1 MKESNIII
9 SSRIRLARNL
19 EGYPFGERLS
29 SQKANEIIDKV
40 GALLRENGFEAIDFS
55 TLSPNEATSY
65 VEKHLASR
73 EFAMSKRPHALM
85 LNKPCGLS
93 VMLCEEDHLRI
104 QAILSGLALDEAYRS
119 ACSVDELV
127 DGHFDI
133 AFDETLGY
141 LTHCPTNLGTGM
153 RASVMM
159 FLPALTMA
167 GRIDPLARQLSKI
180 GLTVRG
186 TFGEGTSSIGSLYQ
200 ISSQVTLGIT
210 EENAI
215 KKLCDMVRQIEE
227 QEMALRALITKENN
241 PKLVDRIYRAEG
253 TLRHAFMLSSGEFL
267 SLYSDARLGASLGL
281 LENVSEDTLDALLE
295 EVMPATL
302 LLDATTPPKNEV
314 ERDVLRAERIKARL
328 VDKR

>member
-1 MKESNIII
+1 MKKNNIII

-29 SQKANEIIDKV
+29 SQKATEIIDKV
-40 GALLRENGFEAIDFS
+40 GGLLRENGFEVIDFS
-55 TLSPNEATSY
+55 TLSPNEAASY

-73 EFAMSKRPHALM
+73 EFAMSKLPHALL

-104 QAILSGLALDEAYRS
+104 QAILPGLALDEAYRN
-119 ACSVDELV
+119 ACSVDDLV

-200 ISSQVTLGIT
+200 ISGQVTLGIT

-227 QEMALRALITKENN
+227 QETALRALITKEKN
-241 PKLVDRIYRAEG
+241 PKLIDRIHRAEG

-302 LLDATTPPKNEV
+302 LLDATTPPKNEI

>member
-1 MKESNIII
+1 MKENSIII

-29 SQKANEIIDKV
+29 KEKANEIIEKV
-40 GALLRENGFEAIDFS
+40 GSLLGENGFEKINFS
-55 TLSPNEATSY
+55 TLTQNEAMSY

-73 EFAMSKRPHALM
+73 EFAASKCPHALM
-85 LNKPCGLS
+85 LNSPCGLS

-104 QAILSGLALDEAYRS
+104 QAILPGLALEKAYKT
-119 ACSVDELV
+119 ACSVDDLV
-127 DGHFDI
+127 DEHFDI

-159 FLPALTMA
+159 FLPALSMA
-167 GRIDPLARQLSKI
+167 GRIEPLARQLSKI

-186 TFGEGTSSIGSLYQ
+186 TFGEGTGAMGSLYQ
-200 ISSQVTLGIT
+200 ISGQVTLGIT

-227 QEMALRALITKENN
+227 QETALRALITKEKN
-241 PKLVDRIYRAEG
+241 PKLIDRIYRAEG
-253 TLRHAFMLSSGEFL
+253 TLRHAFMLSSVEFL

-281 LENVSEDTLDALLE
+281 LENISEEVLDQLLK

-302 LLDATTPPKNEV
+302 LVNAAAPTANEID
-314 ERDVLRAERIKARL
+314 RDVLRAERIKTRL
-328 VDKR
+328 AVK